1 MVIGGNEVKPQRSAT
16 ILGVLISSDLSWRK
30 QTQAKLKDCGS
41 RLAALINVQTLV
53 TKSRRKELAQS
64 IVVSRLEYALVV
76 TGTDRANKF

>member
-16 ILGVLISSDLSWRK
+16 ILGVLISSDLSWRE
-30 QTQAKLKDCGS
+30 QTQAKLKYCGS

-64 IVVSRLEYALVV
+64 IVVSRLEYSLVV